1 MNKTVK
7 NIKGRT
13 FIEEETL
20 AIFLDPKDHN
30 KKIEIVVQKKK
41 KKKKKKDKYKN
52 KWCQVCIK
60 VADNLG
66 DKSTSNCYVVECS
79 LLKEIKKILKPKK

>member
-52 KWCQVCIK
+52 KWCEVCYTDRVSENHSI
-60 VADNLG
+60 
-66 DKSTSNCYVVECS
+66 SHCYVVECS
-79 LLKEIKKILKPKK
+79 LLEEIKKILKPKK